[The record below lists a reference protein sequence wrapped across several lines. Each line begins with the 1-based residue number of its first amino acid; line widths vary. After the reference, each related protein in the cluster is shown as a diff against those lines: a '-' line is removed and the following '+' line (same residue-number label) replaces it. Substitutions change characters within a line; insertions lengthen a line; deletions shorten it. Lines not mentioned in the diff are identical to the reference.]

1 VIWFTTSGLFSNS
14 RRRIPPSGKPMP
26 GQENS
31 VCTGRTSKAEMAAE
45 IPMTPLMI
53 AALGLLMVN
62 ALAF

>member
-1 VIWFTTSGLFSNS
+1 
-14 RRRIPPSGKPMP
+14 
-26 GQENS
+26 
-31 VCTGRTSKAEMAAE
+31 MAAE